1 MGGVAEGKDPA
12 ADPDGVDT
20 VEAAD
25 DGERLSGDE
34 GGDTPTPSPSSP
46 LLDSPL
52 AAPTSSV
59 LLSPTRTLEAA
70 SAVALLLEDVIG
82 AGEAPTEPSEEESD
96 LSPSV
101 STPSPGWA
109 PSESA

>member
-25 DGERLSGDE
+25 DGERLWGDE

-46 LLDSPL
+46 LSPE
-52 AAPTSSV
+52 AAIV
-59 LLSPTRTLEAA
+59 FRFLLSFEF
-70 SAVALLLEDVIG
+70 
-82 AGEAPTEPSEEESD
+82 
-96 LSPSV
+96 
-101 STPSPGWA
+101 
-109 PSESA
+109 